1 MSKATAAC
9 LRRDHSLIHSFVY
22 SAHVHTAPAL
32 PVICH
37 LLRDV
42 SLNNRDGSCLHRTT
56 LVGETDDKQIPDML
70 SGSNHYAEETSARKG
85 VSEGWGRRVQGRL
98 PGGGDTEA
106 EAGMRKERGAGKQE
120 MSLRKTSPKRWSH
133 ILGNKGDPATQG
145 SLGAEGVVD
154 VPDLSEPRASGQG
167 RKQAGS
173 PQGRSA
179 GV

>member
-22 SAHVHTAPAL
+22 SAHVHTVPAL

-70 SGSNHYAEETSARKG
+70 SGSNHYAEETSARKEIREQWG
-85 VSEGWGRRVQGRL
+85 KSEKGGLHGRGENRDELGIR
-98 PGGGDTEA
+98 E
-106 EAGMRKERGAGKQE
+106 EKGAGK
-120 MSLRKTSPKRWSH
+120 
-133 ILGNKGDPATQG
+133 
-145 SLGAEGVVD
+145 
-154 VPDLSEPRASGQG
+154 
-167 RKQAGS
+167 
-173 PQGRSA
+173 
-179 GV
+179 